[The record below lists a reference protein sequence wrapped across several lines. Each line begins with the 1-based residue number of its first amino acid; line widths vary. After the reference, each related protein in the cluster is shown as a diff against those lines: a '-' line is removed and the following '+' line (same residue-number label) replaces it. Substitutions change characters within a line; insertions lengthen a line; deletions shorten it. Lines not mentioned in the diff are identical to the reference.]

1 MIPAKNQAVSA
12 PPASPQ
18 PSSSQSD
25 TMMGAPELLND
36 AKFKSAYYR
45 AWSEGQRELAS
56 QARRSRPFG
65 KKIKVAGTEYLF
77 ASFCKN
83 RDCEDNNA
91 VLLYSAQNGT
101 VYGKILDRRRAS
113 LSVPRPSRSRPNWIE
128 CG

>member
-1 MIPAKNQAVSA
+1 
-12 PPASPQ
+12 
-18 PSSSQSD
+18 
-25 TMMGAPELLND
+25 MGAPELLND
-36 AKFKSAYYR
+36 AKFKSAYYK
-45 AWSEGQRELAS
+45 ELGPKVKESWLAKLDGP
-56 QARRSRPFG
+56 APLV

-77 ASFCKN
+77 ACFCKN

-113 LSVPRPSRSRPNWIE
+113 LSVPRPRRSRPNWIE